1 MSNVNRKEVAKKAL
15 EIMKE
20 DQDKGPFPIRDSEIL
35 EEYTGKLAEAA
46 YNYDNEPV
54 VACPN
59 CNSLY
64 LRTEEDGVLECF
76 KCGHEINE
84 KDVIVYKDIFAYKES
99 ESSSN
104 KD

>member
-1 MSNVNRKEVAKKAL
+1 MDNLNRKEVAKRAL

-20 DQDKGPFPIRDSEIL
+20 DQDKALFPVRDSEIL
-35 EEYTGKLAEAA
+35 EEYTDKLKSAA
-46 YNYDNEPV
+46 FNYDNEPV
-54 VACPN
+54 VACPV
-59 CNSLY
+59 CNSLD
-64 LRTEEDGVLECF
+64 LRTEEETLECF

-99 ESSSN
+99 EDSGS

>member
-1 MSNVNRKEVAKKAL
+1 
-15 EIMKE
+15 MKE

-35 EEYTGKLAEAA
+35 EEYSEQLIKGD

-59 CNSLY
+59 CNSLN
-64 LRTEEDGVLECF
+64 LRTEDGKLECF

-84 KDVIVYKDIFAYKES
+84 KDVVVYKDIFAYIES
-99 ESSSN
+99 ESSS
-104 KD
+104 D

>member
-1 MSNVNRKEVAKKAL
+1 MDNINRKEVAKKAL

-20 DQDKGPFPIRDSEIL
+20 DQDRGPFPIRDSEIL
-35 EEYTGKLAEAA
+35 EEYTGKLKEAA
-46 YNYDNEPV
+46 FNYDNEPV

-59 CNSLY
+59 CNSLD
-64 LRTEEDGVLECF
+64 LRTEGDILECF

-84 KDVIVYKDIFAYKES
+84 KDVIVYKDIFAYKAS
-99 ESSSN
+99 ESSDD